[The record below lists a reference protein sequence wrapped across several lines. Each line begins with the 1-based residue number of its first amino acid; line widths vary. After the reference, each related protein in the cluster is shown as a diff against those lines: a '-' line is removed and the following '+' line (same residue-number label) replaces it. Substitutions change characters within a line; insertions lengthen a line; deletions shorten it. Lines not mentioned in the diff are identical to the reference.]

1 MVGASCAAVVI
12 GMTTVAIGWRIGP
25 SAVTDL
31 TIEDPMSPF
40 QTKEAIVVERR
51 TLPTVCRSAMAGLT
65 VGSEPR
71 LLMVRIP
78 GAIVV
83 VAMARHAGRR
93 RAGKLPVHVALTA
106 IRQLVLPQERK
117 ASVVVKDRTGP
128 AGRRRAMTACA
139 IGWKSSLLVI
149 RARGP
154 LVVVQV
160 AAHTIR

>member
-83 VAMARHAGRR
+83 VAMTSHAVGG
-93 RAGKLPVHVALTA
+93 RAGETPIRMALTA
-106 IRQLVLPQERK
+106 VGRLVATLKGKEAIVIEPRALPI
-117 ASVVVKDRTGP
+117 V
-128 AGRRRAMTACA
+128 RR
-139 IGWKSSLLVI
+139 
-149 RARGP
+149 
-154 LVVVQV
+154 
-160 AAHTIR
+160 